1 MTPNRQ
7 PEPNSFEK
15 VGTII
20 TLGTEVVAYVHCGA
34 NVAHEIAQYD
44 YVKSVRKMKDSYR
57 VQFDFEP
64 EDNGAVYARDYFTEH
79 VSQTATL
86 LQKGASDE

>member
-1 MTPNRQ
+1 MTPNQQ

-20 TLGTEVVAYVHCGA
+20 TLGIEVVAYVHCGA

-44 YVKSVRKMKDSYR
+44 CVKSVRKMKDNYR

-64 EDNGAVYARDYFTEH
+64 EDNGAIYARDYFTEH
-79 VSQTATL
+79 VKNIAAW
-86 LQKGASDE
+86 LQAQQEN